1 MVLGTENLKKKKD
14 QPKNG
19 ISNFLTYKVSN
30 TDNNDQE
37 EEESEK
43 KISNNS
49 KKVVNKVDR

>member
-19 ISNFLTYKVSN
+19 ISKFLIYKVSN
-30 TDNNDQE
+30 IDNNDQE